1 MVHFSSIFSILE
13 AKIILKKPVTHN
25 CIWVITKCQNLEK
38 KWYNSNEMS
47 GKMDGSLL
55 FRSMGNKNWFLK
67 IQNKTKWKRKRFN
80 GWIVMKIYI
89 NILTTN
95 VLYHIET
102 SQLICNANQLIG
114 NIGVVNGLTWNYIKE
129 QIIRANLSY

>member
-67 IQNKTKWKRKRFN
+67 IQNKTNWKRKRFN

-102 SQLICNANQLIG
+102 SQLISNANQLIG

-129 QIIRANLSY
+129 QIIRAYLSY